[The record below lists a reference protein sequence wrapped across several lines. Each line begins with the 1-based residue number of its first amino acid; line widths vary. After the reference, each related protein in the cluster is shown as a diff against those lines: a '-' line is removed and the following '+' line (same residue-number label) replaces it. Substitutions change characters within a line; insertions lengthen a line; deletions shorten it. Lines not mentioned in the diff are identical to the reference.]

1 MAQTVK
7 IKRSS
12 VAHRLPTTGTLEL
25 GELALNTKD
34 GKVYFV
40 KEDGNKSI
48 EQILTTSSNITGSL
62 QIDQLTLNDSFS
74 YGNTVWNES
83 SGINQLSGSS
93 FQFKSGTPPE
103 LQVHNGNDEVIF
115 KVDDKV
121 VVLGARISTPEA
133 VAGGFFYSGSGDWFV
148 GVN

>member
-7 IKRSS
+7 IRRSA
-12 VAHRLPTTGTLEL
+12 VAHRVPDTNSLEL
-25 GELALNTKD
+25 GELAVNTKD
-34 GKVYFV
+34 GKLYFV
-40 KEDGNKSI
+40 KEDGDKSV

-74 YGNTVWNES
+74 YGNTVWNET

-93 FQFKSGTPPE
+93 FQFRSGTPPE
-103 LQVHNGNDEVIF
+103 LQIHNGNDEVIF

-121 VVLGARISTPEA
+121 VVLGARNTTPTA
-133 VAGGFFYSGSGDWFV
+133 VAGGMFYSGSGDWFV
-148 GVN
+148 GTE